1 MLKLFYVVL
10 DEMPFSLEDTVARM
24 KSKEYDYLDHKD
36 VQFDED
42 FAEVMKVADE
52 IQVKFTAKFILF
64 LHLWNIK
71 R

>member
-1 MLKLFYVVL
+1 MSILYYIVL

-24 KSKEYDYLDHKD
+24 KSKEYDFLDHKD

-52 IQVKFTAKFILF
+52 IQVMFETKTINSI
-64 LHLWNIK
+64 HM
-71 R
+71 